1 MLDNTYPQKD
11 PKKGARLSGG
21 GPPKT
26 ANGNNKRP
34 ADSTPDPNL
43 KKRRKDADL
52 MPAPSVPV
60 NTPAVAKTDRTG
72 MTDLS
77 SLPTSSLI
85 SYLVKHDVLPPVLP
99 SPYTPQ
105 PALAPGSL
113 LDPANTETPIL
124 TDLDAVHMTHSLASC
139 GPPNAH
145 ANEISSLHPHPD
157 TSIQTL
163 NRSLAAYL
171 ISSSARL
178 ISSSPVR

>member
-21 GPPKT
+21 AQAKSN
-26 ANGNNKRP
+26 ANKRP

-60 NTPAVAKTDRTG
+60 NTPATKTDRPG

-85 SYLVKHDVLPPVLP
+85 SYLVKHDVLPVVHP
-99 SPYTPQ
+99 SPYTSQ
-105 PALAPGSL
+105 PALSPNSL
-113 LDPANTETPIL
+113 IDPASTETPIL
-124 TDLDAVHMTHSLASC
+124 TDLDAVHNALAKLAERHWATKSVR
-139 GPPNAH
+139 
-145 ANEISSLHPHPD
+145 ETD
-157 TSIQTL
+157 TLAGFVWCAQRARERNL
-163 NRSLAAYL
+163 LAA
-171 ISSSARL
+171 SSTGH
-178 ISSSPVR
+178 